1 MIYVKINGEEIKPEE
16 GIYRENKIYLPRKY
30 LKEENEVDIRY
41 IGTYRNDGNGLHRY
55 LDPEDNEIYLYTQF
69 EAFHANKCFP
79 CFDQPDIKAT
89 MKLLSFSP
97 GEWKVITNRF
107 ETDTTNSAD
116 VYTKFLQRVGCPSD
130 ITERFTEDDNM
141 VFRQFETTDRI
152 STYLYAFVVGPYASV
167 SNRAPNAANY
177 VPMRVLARK
186 SIMKYIQ
193 VDDFFRVTMAGMDYY
208 EDFFGRKYPFKKYDQ
223 IFVPEFNSGAM
234 ENVGCVTYTE
244 SYLCRGKVIPQ
255 SDKEQLANT
264 ALHELAHMWF
274 GNLVTMKWWDDLWL
288 NESFATFMAFMAQH
302 NAKTLDDYTL
312 SWEMFIAEKTWGMK
326 TDQYSTTHPIVA
338 DCKTTEDAD
347 NIFDGISYGKGAS
360 FLKQMVAYISEEAFR
375 KGLKSYFQ
383 KYAYKNTE
391 LVDFINELQDACD
404 SLSLNIDL
412 RKWSDSWLKTS
423 GFNVIESEMELSEGD
438 KQVITS
444 FKLRQSL
451 SEHGDNCL
459 REQKFQIAFFNEK
472 FEVYDVIEVKI
483 EATEET
489 ELTELEG
496 KKAPTAYLLNYNDWG
511 YGKFLIDNR
520 SLEAFKEGLC
530 KIQDSLTRKLIHNT
544 VFIMARDAKLSASV
558 YSDIIRNQIIHES
571 NQDIVQEQVWLNTN
585 LILKHYVADEHIEEE
600 CDKMLK
606 FLLNDFLPIAP
617 NEELKDIL
625 LTSIIALACT
635 EEHFA
640 MLKHWTE
647 TDKVTLVKEGITVE
661 VSGFIA
667 WDSFEIY

>member
-193 VDDFFRVTMAGMDYY
+193 VDDFFRVIMAGMDYY

>member
-1 MIYVKINGEEIKPEE
+1 
-16 GIYRENKIYLPRKY
+16 
-30 LKEENEVDIRY
+30 
-41 IGTYRNDGNGLHRY
+41 
-55 LDPEDNEIYLYTQF
+55 
-69 EAFHANKCFP
+69 
-79 CFDQPDIKAT
+79 

-640 MLKHWTE
+640 MLKHWIE

-667 WDSFEIY
+667 GVLWKLIRLEMHILFLTFQTCL

>member
-130 ITERFTEDDNM
+130 ITERFNEDDNM

-244 SYLCRGKVIPQ
+244 NYLCRGKVIPQ

-438 KQVITS
+438 KQVISS

-489 ELTELEG
+489 ELIELEG

-661 VSGFIA
+661 VSGFIDR
-667 WDSFEIY
+667 DSVEIY